1 MKTTEKENY
10 LLIENDQDSMTAFAS
25 YLTKH
30 HDDFREQNIVI
41 DIKEYENLR
50 LDEMLGFL
58 ELSNVHKKQ
67 KKSFV
72 IVNNA
77 LHVDKV
83 PEELMIVPTIQEAE
97 DVIQMEEIER
107 DLGF

>member
-1 MKTTEKENY
+1 MKTIEKENH
-10 LLIENDQDSMTAFAS
+10 LLIENDQDSITSFAS

-30 HDDFREQNIVI
+30 HDEFIAYNVVI
-41 DIKEYENLR
+41 DIQKYENLR
-50 LDEMLGFL
+50 LDELLGFL
-58 ELSNVHKKQ
+58 ELSNIHKKQ

-77 LHVDKV
+77 LHMDKV
-83 PEELMIVPTIQEAE
+83 PEELMVVPTLQEAE
-97 DVIQMEEIER
+97 DVVQMEEIER